1 MLPNSVPLDGQSIFP
16 RNIFD
21 LVFIGNIMQV
31 IALTLEVFLPWLF
44 AFNQILPDDLR

>member
-1 MLPNSVPLDGQSIFP
+1 MSIFP

-21 LVFIGNIMQV
+21 MIFVGNFIQV
-31 IALTLEVFLPWLF
+31 IALTLEVFFPWLF